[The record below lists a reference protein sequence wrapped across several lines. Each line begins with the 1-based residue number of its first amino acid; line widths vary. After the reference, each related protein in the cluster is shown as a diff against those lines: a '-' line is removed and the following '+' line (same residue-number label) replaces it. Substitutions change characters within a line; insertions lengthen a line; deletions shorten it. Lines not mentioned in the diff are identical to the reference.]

1 MLESLLLWLTVA
13 FVVVTVGAV
22 LGYFGLRWVFMRTAD
37 QMAAVVDRSV
47 GGVAASAFTRIARF
61 AQARGI
67 GIDEAQRIFG
77 LKIDRLA
84 KIMDSAVTLPIVGR
98 VGLDAVLD
106 LIPVFGNF
114 AGAAVSLT
122 LIARTLQYGPP
133 PSLVSRMLS
142 NVLVDV
148 ILGAIPVVGPLADLW
163 FRANDKN
170 AQLMRE
176 FLSST
181 DFSSA
186 GPRSTS

>member
-22 LGYFGLRWVFMRTAD
+22 LGFFALRWTFMR
-37 QMAAVVDRSV
+37 AAEKMVAIVDRRV
-47 GGVAASAFTRIARF
+47 GGVAAHAFTGLARF

-67 GIDEAQRIFG
+67 PLEEANRLFG
-77 LKIDRLA
+77 AHIDRLA
-84 KIMDSAVTLPIVGR
+84 RIMDSAITLPILGR

-122 LIARTLQYGPP
+122 LIARTLQYAPP
-133 PSLVSRMLS
+133 PALVSKMLS

-148 ILGAIPVVGPLADLW
+148 ILGAIPLIGPLADMW
-163 FRANDKN
+163 FKANDRN
-170 AQLMRE
+170 AALMRE
-176 FLSST
+176 FLASR
-181 DFSSA
+181 
-186 GPRSTS
+186 PPEL

>member
-22 LGYFGLRWVFMRTAD
+22 LGYFALRWVFMRTAE
-37 QMAAVVDRSV
+37 QMARMVDRSV
-47 GGVAASAFTRIARF
+47 GGAAAHALTRLAAF

-67 GIDEAQRIFG
+67 AIDDANRLFG
-77 LKIDRLA
+77 VHIDRLA
-84 KIMDSAVTLPIVGR
+84 KIMDSAIKLPILGR

-122 LIARTLQYGPP
+122 LIARTLQFGPP

-148 ILGAIPVVGPLADLW
+148 ILGGIPLIGPLADIW
-163 FRANDKN
+163 WRANDKN
-170 AQLMRE
+170 AALMKE
-176 FLSST
+176 YLNSK
-181 DFSSA
+181 A
-186 GPRSTS
+186 A

>member
-1 MLESLLLWLTVA
+1 MLELLLWWLFAAFIVVIVA
-13 FVVVTVGAV
+13 GVGLYFVARWLFTRTAEKIAVLVDRTVG
-22 LGYFGLRWVFMRTAD
+22 G
-37 QMAAVVDRSV
+37 AA
-47 GGVAASAFTRIARF
+47 AHAFTRLARY

-67 GIDEAQRIFG
+67 PLDEANRLFG
-77 LKIDRLA
+77 AHIDRLA
-84 KIMDSAVTLPIVGR
+84 RIMDSAITVPILGR

-106 LIPVFGNF
+106 LVPVFGNF

-148 ILGAIPVVGPLADLW
+148 ILGGIPLVGPLVDIW

-170 AQLMRE
+170 AALMKE
-176 FLSST
+176 FLESR
-181 DFSSA
+181 A
-186 GPRSTS
+186 